1 MDGPARRAP
10 RTASIEQE
18 PIEVAEMTA
27 LAFARRGQI
36 ERARRWL
43 DEALAL
49 AERIPNVMEKRLK
62 QTQALWQTGG
72 GSVSNAS

>member
-1 MDGPARRAP
+1 
-10 RTASIEQE
+10 
-18 PIEVAEMTA
+18 MTA